1 MNRLPETQIQLT
13 KLPLSELLN
22 AVRYHL
28 STWCYSSDHKVVEFQ
43 ILREERKESNKA
55 ETLDFWIAEFSL
67 FKKLVGWIPWE
78 TALKDRRADECW
90 QVCLDNPS
98 QGLGKQADI
107 AGDCLG

>member
-1 MNRLPETQIQLT
+1 M
-13 KLPLSELLN
+13 
-22 AVRYHL
+22 
-28 STWCYSSDHKVVEFQ
+28 EFQ
-43 ILREERKESNKA
+43 ILREERKESNKV

-78 TALKDRRADECW
+78 TALKGKGADESW